1 MTATNPWNAA
11 RFKTVRITDAYM
23 TATNPWNA
31 ARFKTVRIGVLS
43 FSFYQHTGASVY
55 TYDTSI
61 WNMTWIHTG
70 MGTTSRVVKAISAV
84 IIIFWIYVIII
95 IITTKHF

>member
-1 MTATNPWNAA
+1 MISQLLLVSRA
-11 RFKTVRITDAYM
+11 RLLKDNI
-23 TATNPWNA
+23 P
-31 ARFKTVRIGVLS
+31 
-43 FSFYQHTGASVY
+43 SFYQHTGASFY

-70 MGTTSRVVKAISAV
+70 MGTTSRVEAISAV

-95 IITTKHF
+95 ITTKHF

>member
-1 MTATNPWNAA
+1 MISQLLLVSRA
-11 RFKTVRITDAYM
+11 RLLKDNT
-23 TATNPWNA
+23 P
-31 ARFKTVRIGVLS
+31 
-43 FSFYQHTGASVY
+43 SFYQHTGASVY

-95 IITTKHF
+95 IIITTKHF

>member
-31 ARFKTVRIGVLS
+31 ARFKTVRITDDISTAAS
-43 FSFYQHTGASVY
+43 FPCAPLRQY
-55 TYDTSI
+55 T
-61 WNMTWIHTG
+61 
-70 MGTTSRVVKAISAV
+70 
-84 IIIFWIYVIII
+84 
-95 IITTKHF
+95 